1 MKSLSSRSRT
11 NTRTGLTLAVAMLAA
26 LLGPAHADGERMQP
40 RQQLPAYQQECG
52 SCHLAYP
59 AGLLP
64 AGSWRRIMEGLAKH
78 YGSDASLDAQATQ
91 QIGAWLQTHAGNNGR
106 ISQAPPQ
113 DRITKSA
120 WFERK
125 HRRIDPSLWQHT
137 SVMSAAPGRSQASS
151 YRSAQ
156 HEGASVSAAPDRPTQ
171 APSAARPGERSSLRA
186 ANCGA
191 CHTDAASGDFDDDRL
206 RVPPGL
212 GQRFLRAFQG
222 D

>member
-1 MKSLSSRSRT
+1 MKSHSSRSRT

-40 RQQLPAYQQECG
+40 RQLLPAYQQECG

-64 AGSWRRIMEGLAKH
+64 AGSWRRIMDSLAKH
-78 YGSDASLDAQATQ
+78 YGSDASLDAQTAQ
-91 QIGAWLQTHAGNNGR
+91 QIGAWLQTHAGTNWR
-106 ISQAPPQ
+106 TSPAPPQ
-113 DRITKSA
+113 DRITRAA

-125 HRRIDPSLWQHT
+125 HRRIDPSLWQH
-137 SVMSAAPGRSQASS
+137 ASDM
-151 YRSAQ
+151 
-156 HEGASVSAAPDRPTQ
+156 SAAPDRPKQ
-171 APSAARPGERSSLRA
+171 ARGAARPGEGSSLSP

-206 RVPPGL
+206 RIPPGL
-212 GQRFLRAFQG
+212 DQRRLRAFQG